1 MFQLATLFGR
11 INISF
16 FSRFKHCSKI
26 CQNKMCSLRFV
37 FHFLAGYCIKQR
49 VQFKFSCFLFSVK
62 KCLKVKEILIQN
74 KALFSQKNQDTVW
87 QYYKSVPNQLSRN
100 VFSQTV
106 NRNRWHISDATKNKV
121 WKVPIFYLDQISRTL
136 VWFFKR
142 KSNIAFFSQLFQSY
156 QTKIK
161 FKDKEINSIQ

>member
-1 MFQLATLFGR
+1 MFFIFQWDIAWNRGERSIIFHA
-11 INISF
+11 F
-16 FSRFKHCSKI
+16 F
-26 CQNKMCSLRFV
+26 L
-37 FHFLAGYCIKQR
+37 
-49 VQFKFSCFLFSVK
+49 VK

-74 KALFSQKNQDTVW
+74 KALFFWKKNQDTVW

-121 WKVPIFYLDQISRTL
+121 RKVPIFYLDQISRTL

-142 KSNIAFFSQLFQSY
+142 KSFCLHNWFRVTRQKS
-156 QTKIK
+156 
-161 FKDKEINSIQ
+161 FKDKEINSIQSNIVTPIT